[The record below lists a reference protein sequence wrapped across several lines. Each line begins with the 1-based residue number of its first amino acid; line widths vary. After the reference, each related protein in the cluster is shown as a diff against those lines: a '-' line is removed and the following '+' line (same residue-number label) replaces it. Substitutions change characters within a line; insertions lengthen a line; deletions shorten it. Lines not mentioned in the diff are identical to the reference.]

1 MTSLLGFEALIRGK
15 SVTCLGLP
23 FYCGWGLTRDRQE
36 VPRRHARPDILG
48 LIHAYL
54 IEYQRY
60 FDPVSRLPCP
70 PEVVVQRLSVA
81 ANLSQPCYLRPLAK
95 IQGSFASQA
104 HLWRLNLFPQNGYGF
119 GASDML

>member
-48 LIHAYL
+48 LIHACL
-54 IEYQRY
+54 IEYPRY

-81 ANLSQPCYLRPLAK
+81 ANFPQAWYLRPLAK

>member
-1 MTSLLGFEALIRGK
+1 
-15 SVTCLGLP
+15 
-23 FYCGWGLTRDRQE
+23 
-36 VPRRHARPDILG
+36 
-48 LIHAYL
+48 LIHACL
-54 IEYQRY
+54 IEYPKY

-81 ANLSQPCYLRPLAK
+81 ANLSQPWYLRPLAK